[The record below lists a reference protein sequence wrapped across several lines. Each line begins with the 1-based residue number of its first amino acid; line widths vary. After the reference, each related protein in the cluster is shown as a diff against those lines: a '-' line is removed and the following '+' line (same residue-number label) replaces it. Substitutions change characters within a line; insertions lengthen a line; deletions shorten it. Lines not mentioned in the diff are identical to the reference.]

1 MSTQTIAQDKVRVRG
16 IRALMR
22 ELGPAGMIQF
32 MQQFG
37 GGHGDYTKDRH
48 RLLGDMTVDEIV
60 DSIEGK
66 RR

>member
-1 MSTQTIAQDKVRVRG
+1 MKTQTITQDKVRARG

-37 GGHGDYTKDRH
+37 GGRGDYTKERH
-48 RLLGDMTVDEIV
+48 RLLDDMSVDEIV
-60 DSIEGK
+60 DRIEGQG
-66 RR
+66 R